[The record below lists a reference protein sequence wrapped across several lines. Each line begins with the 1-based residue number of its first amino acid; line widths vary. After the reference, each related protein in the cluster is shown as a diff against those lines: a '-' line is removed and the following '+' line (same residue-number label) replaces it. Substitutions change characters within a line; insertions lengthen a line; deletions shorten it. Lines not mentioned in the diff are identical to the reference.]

1 MILDEEFEELF
12 KIQQYNINIELT
24 DKYQKMLD
32 FEENPNQLLSK
43 ATMFKRKKVT
53 VESLLNQLKENRKE
67 LLDK

>member
-1 MILDEEFEELF
+1 MF

-24 DKYQKMLD
+24 DKYKKMLSD
-32 FEENPNQLLSK
+32 EENPNQLLAK